1 MPGNRLKTHW
11 PILTLIAVVLIS
23 TAWSAYHP
31 REVDTWFF
39 ELIFGWIGFVILVVT
54 YRWFR
59 FSALS
64 YLACAF
70 FFIILSW
77 GAKYTY
83 EYVPWFNWLRDT
95 FGLSRNHADRFGH
108 FFQGFVPALLTRE
121 LIMRTSTLRGK
132 WLASISIAM
141 PLAYSAFYEL
151 LEMWWAETFYPGKG
165 PEWLGH
171 QGDPW
176 DAQWD
181 MTMALLGAMLA
192 VLVFR
197 KLHDYT
203 IRQVVEVSDQAEAS
217 ESVSRAT

>member
-1 MPGNRLKTHW
+1 MCDGALKRHW
-11 PILTLIAVVLIS
+11 PMLTLVAVVLVS
-23 TAWSAYHP
+23 SAWSAVSP

-39 ELIFGWIGFVILVVT
+39 ELIFGWIGFVLLVVT

-70 FFIILSW
+70 FFFVLSW

-95 FGLSRNHADRFGH
+95 FNLSRNHSDRFGH

-132 WLASISIAM
+132 WLAAVSIAM

-151 LEMWWAETFYPGKG
+151 LEMWWAEAFYPGQG
-165 PEWLGH
+165 PQWLGH

-192 VLVFR
+192 VLLFR
-197 KLHDYT
+197 KLHDAA
-203 IRQVVEVSDQAEAS
+203 IRRVTAS
-217 ESVSRAT
+217 